1 VIFVIVA
8 PSFLTADFS
17 KLDSEIQSI
26 ASSPWLHFDVMDGLF
41 VPAKTYG
48 PEMVARLQTVS
59 TQVFDVHL
67 MVVEPEQCWEDYAQ
81 AGADLITIHFEAVRA
96 PLLEVIQTM
105 KTTGVRVGL
114 SVKPATP
121 ITVLEPYLPWIDLV
135 LVMSVEPGKGGQP
148 FLPGALE
155 KIKWL
160 YAERSRQHLQFLIEV
175 DGGINAS
182 TVHLVKAAGAD
193 VIVVGSYLFN
203 QTNRSAV
210 IGELEHV

>member
-1 VIFVIVA
+1 MIVA

-41 VPAKTYG
+41 VPAITYG
-48 PEMVARLQTVS
+48 PEMVARLQPVS

-67 MVVEPEQCWEDYAQ
+67 MVVEPELCWEDYAQ
-81 AGADLITIHFEAVRA
+81 AGADLITIHFESVRA

-105 KTTGVRVGL
+105 KNKGVRVGL

-148 FLPGALE
+148 FLPSALE

-203 QTNRSAV
+203 QTNRSAI